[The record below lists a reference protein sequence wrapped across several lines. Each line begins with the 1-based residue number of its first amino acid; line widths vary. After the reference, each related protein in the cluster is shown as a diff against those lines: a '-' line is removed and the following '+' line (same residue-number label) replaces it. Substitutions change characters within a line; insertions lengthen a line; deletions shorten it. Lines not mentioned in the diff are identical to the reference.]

1 MLKEFLKLKNYVKF
15 NWHLLYAG
23 IFFTFLSV
31 IMNGI
36 SFSAIVPLMDKIL
49 VKRQQITLPENLPEF
64 IKVKIEPFV
73 IKINGLPSLLLLKY
87 VLIFIVGAIFLKGI
101 FFYLQNYLYRYFS
114 ARLLTDIREGL
125 YTKII
130 TLSEDFFSKKR
141 TGELT
146 TRIIYD
152 VGLLNIAFER
162 FFPGFLFP
170 IFLVTS
176 YFLIIL
182 TIDWQ
187 MSLISIFIFPVILY
201 PVFKI
206 GKKLRKLGKRI
217 QVAYGEIGNVINES
231 IYGQQIIKAYNREKY
246 MKEKF
251 IKENEN
257 IFKNVMA
264 MFKRLL
270 LISPFTEFA
279 GALASSGLIYYG
291 AWKVLHN
298 QISPGFLFFFF
309 VSLFSMISPMK
320 GIGQAYG
327 LIKQASSALPRIF
340 SVFDAESS
348 VKDDGKEVFRGLK
361 DRIEFRNIFFSFEGK
376 EVLKGINFCVK
387 KGEKIGIVGP
397 TGVGKT
403 TLIGFLLR
411 FYNPDRGNILI
422 DGKDIREYRINSI
435 REHIGFVSQQPIL
448 FHATVRENIT
458 LGFED
463 EERFSYVVE
472 MPGIKDMIRSLPDG
486 ENTIIGE
493 RGITLSGGQMQLI
506 SIARA
511 IYKDPEILI
520 FDEATASLDTESE
533 KIIQKAIE
541 KTMEKRTSFIIAHRL
556 STLKQVDRIIVL
568 KDGKI
573 VEEGT
578 HQQLL
583 ENRGFYHTLWQLQF
597 A

>member
-36 SFSAIVPLMDKIL
+36 SLSAIVPLMDKIL

-463 EERFSYVVE
+463 EERFSYVVQ